1 MASCSSHVAGIN
13 EEQKIYKNTT
23 LMLMIN
29 RLEYK
34 KKKKIVQMELTV
46 DEE

>member
-34 KKKKIVQMELTV
+34 KMVQMELTV